1 MFLDDLKHFLN
12 LQCKTLS
19 NVFRRSQ
26 EMYLLELDNF
36 EKLFLITSWTLLT
49 TRTIKIIENLEQ
61 LLLGNYLNLS

>member
-19 NVFRRSQ
+19 NVSRRSQ
-26 EMYLLELDNF
+26 ETYLLELDNF

>member
-19 NVFRRSQ
+19 NVSRRSQ